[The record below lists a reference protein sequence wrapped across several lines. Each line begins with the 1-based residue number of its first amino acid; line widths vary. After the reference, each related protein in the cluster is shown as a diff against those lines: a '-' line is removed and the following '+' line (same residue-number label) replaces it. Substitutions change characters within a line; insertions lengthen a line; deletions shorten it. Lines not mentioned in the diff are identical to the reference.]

1 MVAMMALV
9 GARIR
14 VGPVSVTSRG
24 RVGVRAGPVY
34 VSGGGRRRK
43 SGSSGGMGA
52 LIAVIIAVGIVVF
65 AVMWPLSLW
74 GHAIQ
79 LTPSWHQLIHRNH
92 AWMHEH
98 YPLVGLRYIGA
109 AVLLIL
115 MGAALSMPLFA
126 SAKKRA
132 AEQQRLESEQA
143 AERAQQAREQ
153 AAERAR
159 QARVHHEQWLAGPPP
174 PLQLPGRFTQ
184 TWITQHVPHLHP
196 GQVPVLLAELR
207 RRGWTEL
214 DIDQR
219 VTLYMP

>member
-1 MVAMMALV
+1 MALV

-24 RVGVRAGPVY
+24 RVGVKAGPVY

-43 SGSSGGMGA
+43 SGSSSGMGA
-52 LIAVIIAVGIVVF
+52 LLAVIIAVGIVIF

-74 GHAIQ
+74 GHAIE
-79 LTPSWHQLIHRNH
+79 LTPSWHQLMHRNH
-92 AWMHEH
+92 TWMHEH
-98 YPLVGLRYIGA
+98 YPLVGLRYVGA

-115 MGAALSMPLFA
+115 TLAVLSMPLLA

-132 AEQQRLESEQA
+132 AEQQRLASEQA
-143 AERAQQAREQ
+143 AERGEQAREQ
-153 AAERAR
+153 AAEQAH
-159 QARVHHEQWLAGPPP
+159 QARIVHEQWLADPPP

-184 TWITQHVPHLHP
+184 TWITQHAPHLHP
-196 GQVPVLLAELR
+196 GQVPVLIAELR
-207 RRGWTEL
+207 RRGWTDP

-219 VTLYMP
+219 VMPYMPG

>member
-1 MVAMMALV
+1 MMALV
-9 GARIR
+9 GARVR

-24 RVGVRAGPVY
+24 RVGVKAGPVY

-43 SGSSGGMGA
+43 SGSSSGMGA
-52 LIAVIIAVGIVVF
+52 LLAVIIAVGIVIF

-74 GHAIQ
+74 GHAIE
-79 LTPSWHQLIHRNH
+79 LTPSWHQLMHRNH
-92 AWMHEH
+92 TWMHEH
-98 YPLVGLRYIGA
+98 YPLVGLRYVGA

-115 MGAALSMPLFA
+115 TLAVLSMPLLA

-132 AEQQRLESEQA
+132 AEQQRLVSEQA
-143 AERAQQAREQ
+143 AEREQQAREQ
-153 AAERAR
+153 AAEQAH
-159 QARVHHEQWLAGPPP
+159 QARIVHEQWLADPPP

-196 GQVPVLLAELR
+196 GQVPVLIAELR
-207 RRGWTEL
+207 RRGWTDP

-219 VTLYMP
+219 VMPYMPG

>member
-1 MVAMMALV
+1 MMTLV
-9 GARIR
+9 SARIR

-43 SGSSGGMGA
+43 SGNSSGMGA
-52 LIAVIIAVGIVVF
+52 LLAVIIAVGILIF

-98 YPLVGLRYIGA
+98 YPLVGLRYVGA
-109 AVLLIL
+109 AILLIL
-115 MGAALSMPLFA
+115 TLAVLSMPLFA
-126 SAKKRA
+126 SAKRRA
-132 AEQQRLESEQA
+132 AERQQLESEQA
-143 AERAQQAREQ
+143 AKRAQLAHEQ
-153 AAERAR
+153 AGERAR
-159 QARVHHEQWLAGPPP
+159 RARTAHEQWLAGPPP

-219 VTLYMP
+219 VTPYMP

>member
-1 MVAMMALV
+1 MMALV

-24 RVGVRAGPVY
+24 RVGVKAGPVY

-43 SGSSGGMGA
+43 SGSSSGMGA
-52 LIAVIIAVGIVVF
+52 LLAVIIAVGIVIF

-74 GHAIQ
+74 GHAIE
-79 LTPSWHQLIHRNH
+79 LTPSWHQLMHRNH
-92 AWMHEH
+92 TWMHEH
-98 YPLVGLRYIGA
+98 YPLVGLRYVGA

-115 MGAALSMPLFA
+115 TLAVLSMPLLA

-132 AEQQRLESEQA
+132 AEQQRLASEQA
-143 AERAQQAREQ
+143 AERGEQAREQ
-153 AAERAR
+153 AAEQAH
-159 QARVHHEQWLAGPPP
+159 QARIVHEQWLADPPP

-184 TWITQHVPHLHP
+184 TWITQHAPHLHP
-196 GQVPVLLAELR
+196 GQVPVLIAELR
-207 RRGWTEL
+207 RRGWTDP

-219 VTLYMP
+219 VMPYMPG

>member
-1 MVAMMALV
+1 MMVLV

-34 VSGGGRRRK
+34 VSGGGGRRK
-43 SGSSGGMGA
+43 SGSSSGMGA
-52 LIAVIIAVGIVVF
+52 LLVLIIAVGIVIF

-79 LTPSWHQLIHRNH
+79 LTPSWHQLMHRNH
-92 AWMHEH
+92 AWMHQH
-98 YPLVGLRYIGA
+98 YPLVGLRYVGA

-115 MGAALSMPLFA
+115 TLVVLSMPLVA
-126 SAKKRA
+126 SAKKRS
-132 AEQQRLESEQA
+132 AEQQRIASEQA
-143 AERAQQAREQ
+143 AEQEQRAREQ

-159 QARVHHEQWLAGPPP
+159 QARIAHEQWLAGPPP

-184 TWITQHVPHLHP
+184 TWIAQHVPHLHP
-196 GQVPVLLAELR
+196 GQVPVLIAELR
-207 RRGWTEL
+207 RRGWTDP

-219 VTLYMP
+219 VTPYMPG

>member
-1 MVAMMALV
+1 MMALV

-24 RVGVRAGPVY
+24 RVGVKAGPVY

-43 SGSSGGMGA
+43 SGSSSGMGA
-52 LIAVIIAVGIVVF
+52 LLAVIIAVGIIIF

-74 GHAIQ
+74 GHAIE
-79 LTPSWHQLIHRNH
+79 LTPSWHQLMHRNH
-92 AWMHEH
+92 TWMHEH
-98 YPLVGLRYIGA
+98 YPLVGLGYVGA
-109 AVLLIL
+109 AFLLIL
-115 MGAALSMPLFA
+115 TLAVLSMPLLA

-132 AEQQRLESEQA
+132 AEQQRLASEQA
-143 AERAQQAREQ
+143 AEREQQAREQ
-153 AAERAR
+153 AAEQAH
-159 QARVHHEQWLAGPPP
+159 QARIVHEQWLADPPP

-196 GQVPVLLAELR
+196 GQVPVLIAELR
-207 RRGWTEL
+207 RRGWTDP

-219 VTLYMP
+219 VMPYMPG

>member
-1 MVAMMALV
+1 MMALV

-24 RVGVRAGPVY
+24 RVGVKAGPLY

-43 SGSSGGMGA
+43 SGSSSGMGA
-52 LIAVIIAVGIVVF
+52 LLAVIIAVGIVIF

-74 GHAIQ
+74 GHAIE
-79 LTPSWHQLIHRNH
+79 LTPSWHQLMHRNH
-92 AWMHEH
+92 TWMHEH
-98 YPLVGLRYIGA
+98 YQLVGLRYVGS

-115 MGAALSMPLFA
+115 TLAVLSMPLLA

-132 AEQQRLESEQA
+132 AEQQRLASEQA
-143 AERAQQAREQ
+143 AEREQQAREQ
-153 AAERAR
+153 AAEQAR
-159 QARVHHEQWLAGPPP
+159 QARIVHEQWLADPP

-196 GQVPVLLAELR
+196 GQVPVLIAELR
-207 RRGWTEL
+207 RRGWTDP

-219 VTLYMP
+219 VMPYMPG